1 MVNCSLSTLCNDADE
16 LGGQYAC
23 RIIRWQSSANEDE
36 LMPPER
42 IRKVPSALYPA
53 NRKSLG
59 EDVAERLRDAIL
71 HGELSPGQRLREE
84 ELSARIQVSR
94 GRIRDTFILLEHEG
108 LVQSSRDRGVSVV
121 ELTRNDLQ
129 EIYTLRSVLE
139 PLAISLAIKRGDAS
153 DLAEM
158 DASLAEMTSAFSR
171 RITERDAA
179 RLDVQ
184 FHDTIY
190 QAAHRPHLSNAW
202 EQIRLPTYWFMLSR
216 KVASSDWREG
226 TVQGHAQILKVIK
239 KGKPGCG
246 RRGDQGAHLIG
257 VRADLAELPG
267 LPWHKQP
274 ARRIPATLAPLS

>member
-1 MVNCSLSTLCNDADE
+1 
-16 LGGQYAC
+16 
-23 RIIRWQSSANEDE
+23 
-36 LMPPER
+36 MPPER
-42 IRKVPSALYPA
+42 IRNVPSALTPA
-53 NRKSLG
+53 SRKSLG

-94 GRIRDTFILLEHEG
+94 GPVRDAFILLEHEG
-108 LVQSSRDRGVSVV
+108 LVQSSRNRGVSVV

-139 PLAISLAIKRGDAS
+139 PLAISLAVERRDAS

-190 QAAHRPHLSNAW
+190 QAAHHQRLSNAW

-216 KVASSDWREG
+216 NVASSDWREG
-226 TVQGHAQILKVIK
+226 TVQGHAEILKVIK
-239 KGKPGCG
+239 KGNQDAAVEVTKEHISFAYERILQRYQDSLADSAGAADT
-246 RRGDQGAHLIG
+246 GDVTSPQLKGS
-257 VRADLAELPG
+257 
-267 LPWHKQP
+267 
-274 ARRIPATLAPLS
+274 RRIPL

>member
-1 MVNCSLSTLCNDADE
+1 
-16 LGGQYAC
+16 
-23 RIIRWQSSANEDE
+23 
-36 LMPPER
+36 MPPER
-42 IRKVPSALYPA
+42 IRKVPSALTPA

-94 GRIRDTFILLEHEG
+94 GPVRDAFILLEHEG
-108 LVQSSRDRGVSVV
+108 LVQSSRNRGVSVV

-139 PLAISLAIKRGDAS
+139 PLAISLAIERGDAS

-158 DASLAEMTSAFSR
+158 DASLAEMTSAFSQ

-190 QAAHRPHLSNAW
+190 QAAHHQRLSNAW

-216 KVASSDWREG
+216 NVASSDWREG
-226 TVQGHAQILKVIK
+226 TVQGHAEILKVIK
-239 KGKPGCG
+239 S
-246 RRGDQGAHLIG
+246 GDQKAAVEVTKEHISFAYERILQSYQDSLADSAGA
-257 VRADLAELPG
+257 ADTG
-267 LPWHKQP
+267 DVIP
-274 ARRIPATLAPLS
+274 AQLSTSRRIPL

>member
-1 MVNCSLSTLCNDADE
+1 MS
-16 LGGQYAC
+16 
-23 RIIRWQSSANEDE
+23 
-36 LMPPER
+36 PER
-42 IRKVPSALYPA
+42 IRKVPSALTPA

-94 GRIRDTFILLEHEG
+94 GPVRDAFILLEHEG
-108 LVQSSRDRGVSVV
+108 LVQSSRNRGVSVV
-121 ELTRNDLQ
+121 ELTRDDLQ

-139 PLAISLAIKRGDAS
+139 PLAISLAIERGDAS

-171 RITERDAA
+171 RITEGDAA

-190 QAAHRPHLSNAW
+190 QAAHHQRLSNAW

-216 KVASSDWREG
+216 NVASSDWREA
-226 TVQGHAQILKVIK
+226 TVQGHAEILKVIK
-239 KGKPGCG
+239 KGNQDAAVEVTKEHISFAYE
-246 RRGDQGAHLIG
+246 RILQSYQDSLADSAGAADTGG
-257 VRADLAELPG
+257 VT
-267 LPWHKQP
+267 P
-274 ARRIPATLAPLS
+274 AQLKTSRRIPL

>member
-1 MVNCSLSTLCNDADE
+1 
-16 LGGQYAC
+16 
-23 RIIRWQSSANEDE
+23 
-36 LMPPER
+36 MPQER
-42 IRKVPSALYPA
+42 IAKVPSALTPA
-53 NRKSLG
+53 SRKSLG

-84 ELSARIQVSR
+84 DLSARIQVSR
-94 GRIRDTFILLEHEG
+94 GPVRDAFILLEHEG
-108 LVQSSRDRGVSVV
+108 LVRSSRNRGVSVV

-139 PLAISLAIKRGDAS
+139 PLAISLAIERGDAS
-153 DLAEM
+153 DLAEI

-190 QAAHRPHLSNAW
+190 QAAHHQRLANAW

-216 KVASSDWREG
+216 NVASSDWREG
-226 TVQGHAQILKVIK
+226 TVNGHAAILKIIK
-239 KGKPGCG
+239 SGDQNAAVEVTKEHISFAYERILESYQGSVPDSAGAVNTGSAGAVNTSDVTPAPLNVG
-246 RRGDQGAHLIG
+246 RR
-257 VRADLAELPG
+257 LP
-267 LPWHKQP
+267 L
-274 ARRIPATLAPLS
+274 

>member
-1 MVNCSLSTLCNDADE
+1 
-16 LGGQYAC
+16 
-23 RIIRWQSSANEDE
+23 
-36 LMPPER
+36 MPPER
-42 IRKVPSALYPA
+42 IRNVPSALTPA

-94 GRIRDTFILLEHEG
+94 GPVRDAFILLEHEG
-108 LVQSSRDRGVSVV
+108 LVQSSRNRGVSVV

-139 PLAISLAIKRGDAS
+139 PLAISLAIERGDAS

-190 QAAHRPHLSNAW
+190 LAAHHQRLSNAW

-216 KVASSDWREG
+216 NVASSDWREG
-226 TVQGHAQILKVIK
+226 TVQGHAEILKVIK
-239 KGKPGCG
+239 KGNQDAAVEVTKEHISFAYERILQSYQDSLADSAGPADTG
-246 RRGDQGAHLIG
+246 G
-257 VRADLAELPG
+257 VT
-267 LPWHKQP
+267 P
-274 ARRIPATLAPLS
+274 AQLKGSRRIPL

>member
-1 MVNCSLSTLCNDADE
+1 
-16 LGGQYAC
+16 
-23 RIIRWQSSANEDE
+23 
-36 LMPPER
+36 MPPER
-42 IRKVPSALYPA
+42 IRKVPSALTPA

-94 GRIRDTFILLEHEG
+94 GPVRDAFILLEHEG
-108 LVQSSRDRGVSVV
+108 LVQSSRNRGVSVV
-121 ELTRNDLQ
+121 EPTRNDLQ

-139 PLAISLAIKRGDAS
+139 PLAISLAIERGDAS

-190 QAAHRPHLSNAW
+190 QAAHHHRLSNAW

-216 KVASSDWREG
+216 NVASSDWRES
-226 TVQGHAQILKVIK
+226 TVQGHAEILKVIK
-239 KGKPGCG
+239 KGNQDAAVEVTKEHISFAYERILQSYQDSLADSAGSADTG
-246 RRGDQGAHLIG
+246 G
-257 VRADLAELPG
+257 V
-267 LPWHKQP
+267 
-274 ARRIPATLAPLS
+274 TPLS

>member
-1 MVNCSLSTLCNDADE
+1 
-16 LGGQYAC
+16 
-23 RIIRWQSSANEDE
+23 
-36 LMPPER
+36 MPPER
-42 IRKVPSALYPA
+42 IRKVPSALTPA

-84 ELSARIQVSR
+84 ELSERIQVSR
-94 GRIRDTFILLEHEG
+94 GPVRDAFILLEHEG
-108 LVQSSRDRGVSVV
+108 LVRSSRNRGVSVV

-139 PLAISLAIKRGDAS
+139 PLAISLAIERREAS

-190 QAAHRPHLSNAW
+190 QAAHHQRLSNAW

-216 KVASSDWREG
+216 NVASSDWREG
-226 TVQGHAQILKVIK
+226 TVQGHAEILKVIK
-239 KGKPGCG
+239 S
-246 RRGDQGAHLIG
+246 GDQKAAVEVTKEHISFAYERILQNYQDSLPDSAGAADTGG
-257 VRADLAELPG
+257 VT
-267 LPWHKQP
+267 P
-274 ARRIPATLAPLS
+274 AQLSTSRRIPL